1 MAAAALVLI
10 GLLASGCGN
19 QAAGSAATFGE
30 SRISDEQLNAEVQEV
45 LAAKQQPLDTA
56 DEVLVAETL
65 GRMLTIELV
74 DAVAE
79 REGVVVTQGQ
89 IDEQLAAYDG
99 EAGGRAEVEKI
110 FIEQSIAP
118 GQIEEIVRLNLQAQA
133 LGIALMPNGSAE
145 EQGQAVFEAVGAMSD
160 ELNTTASPRFGTW
173 DAGTLSIGPSAD
185 DLSTPPSLG

>member
-1 MAAAALVLI
+1 
-10 GLLASGCGN
+10 
-19 QAAGSAATFGE
+19 
-30 SRISDEQLNAEVQEV
+30 
-45 LAAKQQPLDTA
+45 
-56 DEVLVAETL
+56 
-65 GRMLTIELV
+65 MLTIELV

-118 GQIEEIVRLNLQAQA
+118 GQIEEIVRLNLLQAQA

-145 EQGQAVFEAVGAMSD
+145 EQGQVFEAVGAMSD

-173 DAGTLSIGPSAD
+173 SRYAVHRPVGR
-185 DLSTPPSLG
+185 

>member
-1 MAAAALVLI
+1 MYKR
-10 GLLASGCGN
+10 
-19 QAAGSAATFGE
+19 Q
-30 SRISDEQLNAEVQEV
+30 
-45 LAAKQQPLDTA
+45 
-56 DEVLVAETL
+56 
-65 GRMLTIELV
+65 
-74 DAVAE
+74 
-79 REGVVVTQGQ
+79 VTQGQ